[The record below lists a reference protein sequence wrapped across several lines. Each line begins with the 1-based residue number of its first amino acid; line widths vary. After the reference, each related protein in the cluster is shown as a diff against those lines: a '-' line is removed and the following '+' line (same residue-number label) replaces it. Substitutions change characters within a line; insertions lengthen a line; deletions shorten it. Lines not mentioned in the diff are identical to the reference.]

1 MCARVCMGAC
11 VWHVSMFEHVS
22 ECAFGCMSV
31 CVLCVYCASVCEH
44 VVSECVSEYV
54 NMCVLCVYV

>member
-1 MCARVCMGAC
+1 
-11 VWHVSMFEHVS
+11 MFEHVS
-22 ECAFGCMSV
+22 ECAFGCMSM
-31 CVLCVYCASVCEH
+31 CVLCVYCASVREH